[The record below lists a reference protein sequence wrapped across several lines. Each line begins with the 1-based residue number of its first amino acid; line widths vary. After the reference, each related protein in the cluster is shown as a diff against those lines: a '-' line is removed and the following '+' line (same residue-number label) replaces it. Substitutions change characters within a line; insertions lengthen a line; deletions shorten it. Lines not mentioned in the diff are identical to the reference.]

1 MVVRQFRFLLLA
13 REVLDAG
20 GQEADVVRQLKVHPY
35 VGRKITEQARRFHM
49 NTLEA
54 VYHRLLELDE
64 AMKTGLMDGDLAL
77 STFAAAFTT
86 QRT

>member
-1 MVVRQFRFLLLA
+1 MVVRQFRLLLLA

-20 GQEADVVRQLKVHPY
+20 GKEADVVRQLKVHPY
-35 VGRKITEQARRFHM
+35 VGGKITEQARRFHM

-64 AMKTGLMDGDLAL
+64 AIKTGLMDGDLAL